1 MDWPV
6 IGAVSAVAVVAG
18 AVTFEVVTLVRSDS
32 SAVKGPPPLASYGSS
47 VDRSAYEI
55 PGFATGRTGDPP
67 PPSFPLIR
75 LIDPDRDS
83 PPESRPET
91 APAPAPAKAPSQA
104 TVVRPPAPAPPALAP
119 QPPSG
124 PKLAKLTTPETD
136 ALLQPRV
143 EVWRVVPTANASYFN
158 LGGHIDKNGIVDSLA
173 TPYLRDA
180 LKAHSKFPQL
190 PPDIK
195 THILTQ
201 NINLCKIAPYR
212 QLLGMDD
219 RVLEQEQ
226 AVRFERIR

>member
-1 MDWPV
+1 
-6 IGAVSAVAVVAG
+6 
-18 AVTFEVVTLVRSDS
+18 
-32 SAVKGPPPLASYGSS
+32 
-47 VDRSAYEI
+47 
-55 PGFATGRTGDPP
+55 
-67 PPSFPLIR
+67 
-75 LIDPDRDS
+75 
-83 PPESRPET
+83 
-91 APAPAPAKAPSQA
+91 
-104 TVVRPPAPAPPALAP
+104 LAP

-212 QLLGMDD
+212 HLIGMDD